1 MKGPSSLTAHCA
13 EFAWG
18 RYSNICFQTAY
29 HCGLF
34 RQIQIYHS
42 SHIGEQGLWCN
53 HRDYLQQNPVLRIL
67 CRKKDISTDK
77 TTTTT
82 TKEEII
88 LNGVILQ

>member
-53 HRDYLQQNPVLRIL
+53 HRAPLQQNPVLGIL
-67 CRKKDISTDK
+67 CSKKK
-77 TTTTT
+77 TLTQIKQRQR
-82 TKEEII
+82 TKEVII
-88 LNGVILQ
+88 LDEVILQ